1 MVAYVKIKGKEY
13 PFIYNIFALMSAADS
28 MGMNI
33 QELNELFQSEEGIT
47 DTKMFR
53 ILYSGLV
60 AGAEQKKKR
69 LHISF
74 PEFLEM
80 VMFDEEAAESLGTL
94 FQRHFELLTT
104 KMMEQADDKKK
115 VIVTETSSD
124 SEMFSSD

>member
-1 MVAYVKIKGKEY
+1 MVAYVKLKGKEY
-13 PFIYNIFALMSAADS
+13 PVIYNIFALMSAADS

-33 QELNELFQSEEGIT
+33 QELNELFQSEDGLT

-53 ILYSGLV
+53 VLYSGLV

-94 FQRHFELLTT
+94 FKRHFELLTT
-104 KMMEQADDKKK
+104 KMMEQSEDKKK
-115 VIVTETSSD
+115 ATPKETPSDSETSS
-124 SEMFSSD
+124 